1 MFKYVCKYVDTTI
14 MIAMKIIIII
24 IKIIAIL
31 KTLLR
36 AYNLIINNKTR
47 SLNIFTLC

>member
-14 MIAMKIIIII
+14 MIAMKIIII